1 MGTPKVAFA
10 PIAYATM
17 DRQESIGNRLSPQIG
32 KSAIGKGQKG
42 LRNLNY
48 SLLGRVLDVV
58 EVLGVLDFPTPLSSG
73 SAKRK
78 VGYGCGPRHLWQY
91 FTQQEARKI
100 CLGRILPRVLLR
112 LCGSHPGCAAA

>member
-1 MGTPKVAFA
+1 
-10 PIAYATM
+10 M
-17 DRQESIGNRLSPQIG
+17 DRQESIGNRLSPQID
-32 KSAIGKGQKG
+32 KSAIDKGQKG

-48 SLLGRVLDVV
+48 SLLGRI
-58 EVLGVLDFPTPLSSG
+58 LDFPTPLSSG

-100 CLGRILPRVLLR
+100 CLGRILPRALLR
-112 LCGSHPGCAAA
+112 LCGPHPGCAAA